1 MLEEVPRTGLGGDG
15 IHPETL
21 TCSDLKQQLQTVL
34 SLGKYR
40 DVADEDI

>member
-15 IHPETL
+15 IHPGTL
-21 TCSDLKQQLQTVL
+21 TCSDLKEQLQTVL